1 MAAAITTSGA
11 SLEAQ
16 VWETCHALQ
25 LAEKASTDD
34 PQPDNVAIVYDVEN
48 LTAEFTVTLP
58 MTISASGGSATFDA
72 ATYLA

>member
-1 MAAAITTSGA
+1 MANPITSTAA

-25 LAEKASTDD
+25 IAEKASTDD
-34 PQPDNVAIVYDVEN
+34 PQPDNVAIAYDVEN
-48 LTAEFTVTLP
+48 LTAEFTITLP